1 MKTMELAKK
10 YHNYVVS
17 MRREFHQNPEA
28 SMEEYNTSKRI
39 KEELE
44 KMGVEYR
51 SIAGTGVVATLKG
64 KFPGKCIALR
74 GDIDALAVVE
84 ENKKEYASKNHGLMH
99 ACGHDTHASMLLGA
113 VKVLKEMQDEIH
125 GTVKFFFQPGE
136 EVGKGARKMVEEGA
150 LEGVDSIMG
159 IHIASMLPVGTI
171 NAEPGPRMAAADK
184 FKITITGKGG
194 HGSAP
199 HQCVDAVVVGAA
211 TIMNLQSIVS
221 RELTPLKPAVV
232 TVGSIHSGT
241 RFNVIAP
248 TSVLE
253 GTVRYYEPEYFKTI
267 SQAIERIAK
276 LTAETYRAEASV
288 EYENAVK
295 PTINDES
302 CAKLAQETAAKIV
315 GAQNIVTVGPET
327 GGEDFS
333 EFSSIVPGVM
343 TKLGAGNS
351 EKDACYPHHHGKF
364 EVDEDAFIYGV
375 AYYSQYALDY
385 LNTNKTPSE
394 C

>member
-10 YHNYVVS
+10 YHEYVVQ
-17 MRREFHQNPEA
+17 MRREFHKNPEA
-28 SMEEYNTSKRI
+28 SMQEYKTSQRI

-44 KMGVEYR
+44 KMGVEYK
-51 SIAGTGVVATLKG
+51 SIAGTGVIATIVG
-64 KFPGKCIALR
+64 KNPGKCIALR

-84 ENKKEYASKNHGLMH
+84 ETGKEYASQVDGLMH
-99 ACGHDTHASMLLGA
+99 ACGHDTHAAMLLGA
-113 VKVLKEMQDEIH
+113 VKVLNEIKDEIH
-125 GTVKFFFQPGE
+125 GTIKFFFQPGE
-136 EVGKGARKMVEEGA
+136 EVGQGAKKMVEEGA

-171 NAEPGPRMAAADK
+171 NADAGPRMASADK

-211 TIMNLQSIVS
+211 TVMNLQSIVS

-232 TVGSIHSGT
+232 TVGSIKSGT

-248 TSVLE
+248 TAVLE
-253 GTVRYYEPEYFKTI
+253 GTVRYYEPEYVKI
-267 SQAIERIAK
+267 IAEAIERIAK
-276 LTAETYRAEASV
+276 STAQTYRAEAEV
-288 EYENAVK
+288 EYEAIVK
-295 PTINDES
+295 PTINDEE
-302 CAKLAQETAAKIV
+302 CAKLAQETASKIV
-315 GAQNIVTVGPET
+315 GKDNVISVGPET

-343 TKLGAGNS
+343 AKLGAGNPK
-351 EKDACYPHHHGKF
+351 KDACFPHHHGKF
-364 EVDEDAFIYGV
+364 EVDEDAFVYGV

-385 LNTNKTPSE
+385 LNKNKA
-394 C
+394 

>member
-10 YHNYVVS
+10 YHDYVIN

-28 SMEEYNTSKRI
+28 SMQEYNTSKRI

-44 KMGVEYR
+44 KMGVEYQ
-51 SIAGTGVVATLKG
+51 SIAGTGVIATIHG
-64 KFPGKCIALR
+64 NNPGKCIALR
-74 GDIDALAVVE
+74 GDIDALAVIE
-84 ENKKEYASKNHGLMH
+84 ETNKPYSSKVHGLMH
-99 ACGHDTHASMLLGA
+99 ACGHDTHGAMLLGA
-113 VKVLKEMQDEIH
+113 VKVLNEMKDEIN
-125 GTVKFFFQPGE
+125 GTIKFFFQPGE
-136 EVGKGARKMVEEGA
+136 EVGQGAKKMVEEGA

-171 NAEPGPRMAAADK
+171 NVDAGPRMASADK

-211 TIMNLQSIVS
+211 TVMNLQTIVS
-221 RELTPLKPAVV
+221 RELTPLNPAVV
-232 TVGSIHSGT
+232 TVGSLNSGT

-248 TSVLE
+248 TAVLE
-253 GTVRYYEPEYFKTI
+253 GTVRYYEPEYLETI
-267 SQAIERIAK
+267 SSAIKRIAK
-276 LTAETYRAEASV
+276 FTAETYRAEAEV
-288 EYENAVK
+288 EYEAIVK
-295 PTINDES
+295 PTINDKA
-302 CAKLAQETAAKIV
+302 CAELAQETAKKIV
-315 GAQNIVTVGPET
+315 GAENIISVGPET

-333 EFSSIVPGVM
+333 EFSSIIPGVM
-343 TKLGAGNS
+343 AKLGAGNP

-375 AYYSQYALDY
+375 TFYSQYALDY
-385 LNTNKTPSE
+385 LNNKE
-394 C
+394 